1 VNIENAISRI
11 EEIGIVPVVRA
22 ANLDEARKAVDAI
35 YAGGIPLIEIT
46 LTVPNAPAMIQ
57 ELVKHYGTSVL
68 TGLGLGVGK
77 EPLAEIENR
86 QRARDTGRSAGGN
99 DGKVPVEHDD

>member
-1 VNIENAISRI
+1 MTVVECGHDCFPNLTFFCSRGLHHAVHDI
-11 EEIGIVPVVRA
+11 HILAFKIVPTC
-22 ANLDEARKAVDAI
+22 L
-35 YAGGIPLIEIT
+35 YL
-46 LTVPNAPAMIQ
+46 LTAPG
-57 ELVKHYGTSVL
+57 HGTSVL

-86 QRARDTGRSAGGN
+86 QRARDTSRSAGGN

>member
-1 VNIENAISRI
+1 MWSRLLPQSDFFSRGLHHVVHDI
-11 EEIGIVPVVRA
+11 HILAFKVVPICLYLLA
-22 ANLDEARKAVDAI
+22 ASW
-35 YAGGIPLIEIT
+35 
-46 LTVPNAPAMIQ
+46 
-57 ELVKHYGTSVL
+57 HGTSVL

-86 QRARDTGRSAGGN
+86 QRARDPGRSAGGN

>member
-1 VNIENAISRI
+1 VTVVECGHDCFPNLTCSRGLHHVVHDI
-11 EEIGIVPVVRA
+11 HILAFKVVPIC
-22 ANLDEARKAVDAI
+22 L
-35 YAGGIPLIEIT
+35 YL
-46 LTVPNAPAMIQ
+46 LTAPW
-57 ELVKHYGTSVL
+57 HGTSVL
-68 TGLGLGVGK
+68 TGLRLGVGK